1 MTQEQLLIIY
11 LKVLNNK
18 IMRYIKTLLL
28 VLLSAN
34 ISYSQIDRT
43 QPPKPGPAPI
53 ISLGNPKSFTLKN
66 GLKVIVVENDKLP
79 RAYANLDID
88 NYPDYE
94 GDIKGVSNLL
104 GSMMGNGTKN
114 QEKDSYN
121 EEVDYMGATLFLS
134 AGGGYASSLKR
145 YFPRILEMMSDGL
158 INPVF
163 TKEDFQKEK
172 NVILDGIKSIEKDV
186 QTIASRV
193 HSKLRYGANHPF
205 GEFES
210 AESINNVTLKD
221 VKNYYSTYAIPNN
234 AYLTIVGDVKFDN
247 IKSLVEDLFGNWKKG
262 KSLNYSMPQTSNLN
276 DLEISFVDMPNAVQS
291 EIYVGNLMEVSMSNP
306 DFFALKLGN
315 QILGGSSTA
324 RLFMN
329 LREDKGF
336 TYGSYSSASTSRYV
350 GTFTAT
356 ASVRN
361 EVTDSAVTEIINEIK
376 KITSVNVT
384 EAELNA
390 AKEKYVGSFIM
401 STEQP
406 STIASFASNIDK
418 FNLPENFYE
427 KYLENFQGV
436 TVDDVKRVINKY
448 ILNDRLRIL
457 VVGKGQDVLSRLE
470 NLPYEMKYYDKYAVS
485 SGKPDYSTPSDV
497 SVESVISKYIEAIG
511 GKDKISE
518 VNAVSMLAEAEVQGM
533 KLQMVSIQSKPNK
546 QVTMMMMMG
555 NTMMK
560 MVFDGE
566 KGSVSQQGIVNS
578 LPEDQVQEMINS
590 TLPFEELGWVSDDN
604 VKFNSIE
611 EEDGKTLHVLE
622 VSKGTFVAYDSETG
636 LKYKQTEIAEMPDGS
651 KMPQTTYYD
660 DYRSVNGVLFPYVIR
675 APIGPQS
682 LDFNIVNISVNPQV
696 SDSDFVIEN

>member
-1 MTQEQLLIIY
+1 
-11 LKVLNNK
+11 
-18 IMRYIKTLLL
+18 MRYIKTLLL
-28 VLLSAN
+28 VLLSVN

-43 QPPKPGPAPI
+43 QPPKAGPAPV

-94 GDIKGVSNLL
+94 GDKKGVSNLL
-104 GSMMGNGTKN
+104 GSMMGNGTEN

-134 AGGGYASSLKR
+134 ASGGYASSLKR

-193 HSKLRYGANHPF
+193 HSKLRYGVNHPF

-210 AESINNVTLKD
+210 VESINNVTLKD
-221 VKNYYSTYAIPNN
+221 IKNYYSTYAIPNN
-234 AYLTIVGDVKFDN
+234 AYLTIVGDVKFDD
-247 IKSLVEDLFGNWKKG
+247 IKPLVEDLFGNWKKG

-276 DLEISFVDMPNAVQS
+276 GIEISFVDMPNAVQS
-291 EIYVGNLMEVSMSNP
+291 EIYVGNLMDVSMSNP

-361 EVTDSAVTEIINEIK
+361 EVTDSAVTEIINEIYN
-376 KITSVNVT
+376 ITSVNVT

-427 KYLENFQGV
+427 KYLENFQSV
-436 TVDDVKRVINKY
+436 TVEDVKRVINKY
-448 ILNDRLRIL
+448 LLKDNLRVL
-457 VVGKGQDVLSRLE
+457 VVGKGQDVLSSLE
-470 NLPYEMKYYDKYAVS
+470 GMPYNINYFNKEGNATE
-485 SGKPDYSTPSDV
+485 KPDFSTPIGITK
-497 SVESVISKYIEAIG
+497 ETVIKNYIDAIG
-511 GKDKISE
+511 GMEKIKEINSI
-518 VNAVSMLAEAEVQGM
+518 SMLAEAEIQPGM
-533 KLQMVSIQSKPNK
+533 KIQMVGIKAEPNK
-546 QVTMMMMMG
+546 SVIMMMMMG
-555 NTMMK
+555 NTLMK

-566 KGSVSQQGIVNS
+566 KGSISSQGMVTPMPDESVKDLMKTTQ
-578 LPEDQVQEMINS
+578 
-590 TLPFEELGWVSDDN
+590 PFEEIGFLSDDN
-604 VKFNSIE
+604 CKFISVE
-611 EEDGKTLHVLE
+611 EEDGKTLNVLE
-622 VSKGTFVAYDSETG
+622 YSGAEGKVFIYFDADTG
-636 LKYKQTEIAEMPDGS
+636 LKYKQTVNAKMPDGS
-651 KMPQTTYYD
+651 NLEQASYYK
-660 DYRSVNGVLFPYVIR
+660 DYKEVNGVLFPFALGI
-675 APIGPQS
+675 PIGPQT
-682 LDFNIVNISVNPQV
+682 IEAKVVNYTINPQV
-696 SDSDFVIEN
+696 SDSDFIIQN

>member
-1 MTQEQLLIIY
+1 
-11 LKVLNNK
+11 
-18 IMRYIKTLLL
+18 
-28 VLLSAN
+28 
-34 ISYSQIDRT
+34 
-43 QPPKPGPAPI
+43 
-53 ISLGNPKSFTLKN
+53 
-66 GLKVIVVENDKLP
+66 
-79 RAYANLDID
+79 
-88 NYPDYE
+88 
-94 GDIKGVSNLL
+94 
-104 GSMMGNGTKN
+104 
-114 QEKDSYN
+114 
-121 EEVDYMGATLFLS
+121 
-134 AGGGYASSLKR
+134 
-145 YFPRILEMMSDGL
+145 MMSDGL

-193 HSKLRYGANHPF
+193 HSKLRYGINHPF

-210 AESINNVTLKD
+210 VESINNVTLKD
-221 VKNYYSTYAIPNN
+221 IKNYYSTYAIPNN
-234 AYLTIVGDVKFDN
+234 AYLTIVGDVKFDD
-247 IKSLVEDLFGNWKKG
+247 IKPLVEDLFGNWKKG

-276 DLEISFVDMPNAVQS
+276 GIEISFVDMPNAVQS
-291 EIYVGNLMEVSMSNP
+291 EIYVGNLMDVSMSNP

-361 EVTDSAVTEIINEIK
+361 EVTDSAVTEIINEIYN
-376 KITSVNVT
+376 ITSVNVT

-427 KYLENFQGV
+427 KYLENFQSV
-436 TVDDVKRVINKY
+436 TVEDVKRVINKY
-448 ILNDRLRIL
+448 VLNDKLRIL

-470 NLPYEMKYYDKYAVS
+470 NLPYEIKYYDKYAKA

-497 SVESVISKYIEAIG
+497 SVESVISKYLEAIG
-511 GKDKISE
+511 GKDKVNE

-566 KGSVSQQGIVNS
+566 KGSVSQQGVINS
-578 LPEDQVQEMINS
+578 LPEDQVEEMINS
-590 TLPFEELGWVSDDN
+590 TLPFEELGWVSDEN

-622 VSKGTFVAYDSETG
+622 VSKNTFVAYDSETG
-636 LKYKQTEIAEMPDGS
+636 LKYKQTQIADMPDGS

-660 DYRSVNGVLFPYVIR
+660 DYRSVDGILFPYVIR

-682 LDFNIVNISVNPQV
+682 LDFNVMNISVNPQV
-696 SDSDFVIEN
+696 SDSDFVIQN

>member
-1 MTQEQLLIIY
+1 LIIY
-11 LKVLNNK
+11 QKVLNNK

-28 VLLSAN
+28 VLLSVN

-43 QPPKPGPAPI
+43 QPPKAGPAPV

-94 GDIKGVSNLL
+94 GVKKGVSNLL
-104 GSMMGNGTKN
+104 GSMMGNGTEN

-134 AGGGYASSLKR
+134 ASGGYASSLKR

-193 HSKLRYGANHPF
+193 HSKLRYGVNHPF

-210 AESINNVTLKD
+210 VESINNVNLKD
-221 VKNYYSTYAIPNN
+221 IKNYYSTYAIPNN
-234 AYLTIVGDVKFDN
+234 AYLTIVGDVKFDD
-247 IKSLVEDLFGNWKKG
+247 IKPLVEDLFGNWKKG
-262 KSLNYSMPQTSNLN
+262 KSLNYSMPETINLS
-276 DLEISFVDMPNAVQS
+276 DIEISFVDMPNAVQS
-291 EIYVGNLMEVSMSNP
+291 EIYVGNLMDVSMSNP

-361 EVTDSAVTEIINEIK
+361 EVTDSAVTEIINEIYN
-376 KITSVNVT
+376 ITSVNVT

-427 KYLENFQGV
+427 KYLENFQSV
-436 TVDDVKRVINKY
+436 TVEDVKRVINKY
-448 ILNDRLRIL
+448 ILNDKLRIL

-470 NLPYEMKYYDKYAVS
+470 NLPYEIKYYDKYAKA

-497 SVESVISKYIEAIG
+497 SVESVISKYLEAIG
-511 GKDKISE
+511 GKDKVNE

-566 KGSVSQQGIVNS
+566 KGSVSQQGVINS
-578 LPEDQVQEMINS
+578 LPEDQVEEMINS
-590 TLPFEELGWVSDDN
+590 TLPFEELGWVSDEN

-622 VSKGTFVAYDSETG
+622 VSKNTFVAYDSETG
-636 LKYKQTEIAEMPDGS
+636 LKYKQTQIADMPDGS

-660 DYRSVNGVLFPYVIR
+660 DYRSVDGILFPYVIR

-682 LDFNIVNISVNPQV
+682 LDFNVMNISVNPQV
-696 SDSDFVIEN
+696 SDSDFVIQN